1 MVVAIK
7 GNGRWKLW
15 NASPKNDWKVI
26 ARGDMGE
33 TGKWGENE
41 DLLFLRL

>member
-1 MVVAIK
+1 MEAVECIVE
-7 GNGRWKLW
+7 
-15 NASPKNDWKVI
+15 KNDWKVI

>member
-1 MVVAIK
+1 MV
-7 GNGRWKLW
+7 GGSCGMCRR
-15 NASPKNDWKVI
+15 KNDWKVI